1 MYIFVPNLQPL
12 SLPKAWAL
20 SLRIYPPTFLRLFIQ
35 TGVLEI
41 ANQITGKYVCVIFF
55 FFKLYIIV
63 LVLPNIKMNP
73 PQVYM
78 CYLKILSDSPSA
90 FGHLP
95 VACSVS

>member
-20 SLRIYPPTFLRLFIQ
+20 SMRIYPPTFLRLFIQ

-41 ANQITGKYVCVIFF
+41 ANQITGKYVCMIF
-55 FFKLYIIV
+55 LS
-63 LVLPNIKMNP
+63 
-73 PQVYM
+73 
-78 CYLKILSDSPSA
+78 YLKILSDSPSA

>member
-20 SLRIYPPTFLRLFIQ
+20 SMRIYPPTFLRLFIQ

-55 FFKLYIIV
+55 FF
-63 LVLPNIKMNP
+63 
-73 PQVYM
+73 
-78 CYLKILSDSPSA
+78 
-90 FGHLP
+90 
-95 VACSVS
+95 